1 MASVLDN
8 IEVPRV
14 LRVSASDQIAEALRD
29 AIVDGQFATGDV
41 LRQDDIAARF
51 HVSKI
56 PVREALKRLEAEGLV
71 RFAKNRGAVVAGL
84 SPAEILEY
92 MDIRALLE
100 ARAAALAAPHITDER
115 LAEARQKLA
124 EFGASQTTGRWGELN
139 WEFHST
145 LYADAGRPILMAEIR
160 ALYDKVERY
169 VRALLAMTTQT
180 EMPKTQG
187 EHTAIL
193 DAFARRDPDA
203 AASLTRAHVLDA
215 GASLVQY
222 LKDHRHHG
230 GNP

>member
-1 MASVLDN
+1 MASALDQL
-8 IEVPRV
+8 EVPRV
-14 LRVSASDQIAEALRD
+14 IRLSASDQIAEALRD
-29 AIVDGQFATGDV
+29 AIVEGQLATGEV
-41 LRQDDIAARF
+41 LRQDEIAARF

-71 RFAKNRGAVVAGL
+71 SFSKNRGAVVAGL
-84 SPAEILEY
+84 SSAEISEY

-100 ARAAALAAPHITDER
+100 ARAAGLAAARITDER

-124 EFGASQTTGRWGELN
+124 EFVASPNTGRWGELN
-139 WEFHST
+139 WQFHST
-145 LYADAGRPILMAEIR
+145 LYADADRPILLAEIR

-180 EMPKTQG
+180 EMPKTQR
-187 EHTAIL
+187 EHLAIL

-215 GASLVQY
+215 GATLVQY
-222 LKDHRHHG
+222 LNVHRHHG
-230 GNP
+230 GNT